1 MKKVFAT
8 LMAAAL
14 MLMGLQ
20 AFAQDI
26 ILKKDNTMVRANI
39 EEINGE
45 NVVYHA
51 FDNPDGPLFKLP
63 ISQVA
68 KIQFKNGTEQV
79 FDNTPAPAVAS
90 PYVAPGYGLQG
101 KLTRDDSEV
110 YLNGRA
116 LGDEEIKAI
125 IGQQLWDD
133 TFASA
138 RGQYKAGKVLT
149 NIGIPFTAAGG
160 GLMLAGFILAATGST
175 KSSTYEAG
183 AILVG
188 VGAPFFGTGMTLL
201 TIGIPLKCIGN
212 GRLNWVVDE
221 ANKNNGYAMQPKLN
235 FGFQQ
240 NGVGVALRF

>member
-79 FDNTPAPAVAS
+79 FNNTPAPVAS
-90 PYVAPGYGLQG
+90 PYVAPGFGNQG
-101 KLTRDDSEV
+101 KLIRDDDQ
-110 YLNGRA
+110 LFINGHE
-116 LGDEEIKAI
+116 LGDEEIKAV
-125 IGQQLWDD
+125 IGEQLWQE

-138 RGQYKAGKVLT
+138 RGQFKAGKVLT
-149 NIGIPFTAAGG
+149 NIGIPFAAAGG
-160 GLMLAGFILAATGST
+160 GLMIAGLILAATTTST
-175 KSSTYEAG
+175 RSSTYEAA

-188 VGAPFFGTGMTLL
+188 VGAPFFGTGLTLMS
-201 TIGIPLKCIGN
+201 IGIPLRCIGN
-212 GRLNWVVDE
+212 GRMEWVVDE
-221 ANKNNGYAMQPKLN
+221 TNRNSGYAMQPKVN

-240 NGVGVALRF
+240 HGVGVSINF